1 LAKQKVKW
9 IQKKEAAEAERL
21 KQEQEEGVVI
31 VDA

>member
-1 LAKQKVKW
+1 LAKQKAKR
-9 IQKKEAAEAERL
+9 IQKKEVAEAERL